1 MNRAPERLN
10 PALLDSNSEFTNYG
24 PTLYSLVL
32 TFTSASFLPTALMF
46 IAWQLD
52 PPYQK
57 QSLPGAIGFSLVT
70 TAIPLL
76 FIVLAISRS
85 VTQNGLAERFLRW
98 SPNVCQ
104 AILATTKCVVWI
116 CLPLL
121 WFYTAIESYG
131 GGKWNDSL
139 GRIAFI
145 AAMIVFSMGLWKTN
159 SRIRKYCIGCR
170 EKPSEQGLG
179 FWTRFLIMAVTFC
192 PLALAL
198 LSAAGYHFTAVQLSW
213 RLYWTL
219 AIITGIALL
228 TSLASRTLLIMQFR
242 RKLLPTREALA
253 PGDEEHALDIS
264 EITAQVNRLLRVMA
278 LVAVVIIGW
287 QVWSGVLPAIGYL
300 DDISLWE
307 SAFVKDGTV
316 VSVTL
321 RDVLLSAG
329 ILGIAIVLSRNLPGI
344 LEIVLLER
352 FPLDRGGRYAISFV
366 CRYVV
371 GITGLLMMFYWLG
384 LSWSTVQWM
393 AAGLTVGLGFGL
405 QEIFANLVSGLI
417 ILIERPIRV
426 GDFVTVNGVSG
437 HVTRMQLRATTI
449 KDLDHREL
457 IVPNKKFITEDVMNW
472 TLSDRSTRVIVYVGI
487 AYGSDTKKAQRV
499 LIDIARAN
507 PLVKHIPRPEVVFR
521 TFGSSTLDFEL
532 RVVVSTRDV
541 YFRVIHELNMAID
554 AAFREEGIEIAFP
567 QQDVHLHGLPAMLTG
582 RSEVEL
588 RQEQPVVVK
597 PVLTGNAQSPH
608 PKAA

>member
-1 MNRAPERLN
+1 M
-10 PALLDSNSEFTNYG
+10 
-24 PTLYSLVL
+24 
-32 TFTSASFLPTALMF
+32 
-46 IAWQLD
+46 
-52 PPYQK
+52 
-57 QSLPGAIGFSLVT
+57 
-70 TAIPLL
+70 
-76 FIVLAISRS
+76 
-85 VTQNGLAERFLRW
+85 
-98 SPNVCQ
+98 
-104 AILATTKCVVWI
+104 
-116 CLPLL
+116 
-121 WFYTAIESYG
+121 
-131 GGKWNDSL
+131 

-145 AAMIVFSMGLWKTN
+145 VAMLVFSLGLWRTN
-159 SRIRKYCIGCR
+159 SRIREYCIGCH

-179 FWTRFLIMAVTFC
+179 FWTRLLVMAVTVC

-219 AIITGIALL
+219 TIITGIALL

-242 RKLLPTREALA
+242 KKLLSTPEVLA
-253 PGDEEHALDIS
+253 PGDEEHSLDIS
-264 EITAQVNRLLRVMA
+264 EITAQVNRLLRVVA
-278 LVAVVIIGW
+278 LVTAVIIGW

-300 DDISLWE
+300 DEIFLWE
-307 SAFVKDGTV
+307 SAFVKDGNV

-344 LEIVLLER
+344 LEIVLLESL
-352 FPLDRGGRYAISFV
+352 PLDRGGRYAISFV
-366 CRYVV
+366 CRYLV
-371 GITGLLMMFYWLG
+371 GMAGLLLMFYWLG

-393 AAGLTVGLGFGL
+393 AAGLTLGLGFGL

-437 HVTRMQLRATTI
+437 YVTRMELRATTI
-449 KDLDHREL
+449 KDADHREL
-457 IVPNKKFITEDVMNW
+457 IVPNKKFITEDVINC
-472 TLSDRSTRVIVYVGI
+472 TLSDRSTRIVIRVGI

-499 LIDIARAN
+499 LLDIARAN
-507 PLVKHIPRPEVVFR
+507 PLVKHIPRPEAVFLA
-521 TFGSSTLDFEL
+521 FGSSTLDFEL

-567 QQDVHLHGLPAMLTG
+567 QQDVHLHGLPALMMG
-582 RSEVEL
+582 RSVNETGP
-588 RQEQPVVVK
+588 EQTVGQM
-597 PVLTGNAQSPH
+597 PVLTGSAPSPIS
-608 PKAA
+608 KAA